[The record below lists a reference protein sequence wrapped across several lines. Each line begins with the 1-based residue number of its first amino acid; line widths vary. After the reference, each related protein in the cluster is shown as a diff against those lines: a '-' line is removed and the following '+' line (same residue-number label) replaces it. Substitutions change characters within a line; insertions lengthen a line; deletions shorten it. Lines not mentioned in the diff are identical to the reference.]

1 MPTPTISPPKETP
14 STSLGFGPRPSFS
27 ARART
32 SRRGTDAT
40 PRDARL
46 VAESVVF
53 ARVMTLGP
61 DETDATARERRARR
75 AVRDATARVEG
86 ANDAVEAR
94 QCMFAANARRVVR
107 MHGDGER
114 VLSMT
119 HASRSQSTCADDA
132 GTRKRRVSRATP
144 YPSHTAPRASEVM
157 STTLRASLAPR
168 ASRDRRPF
176 GAARPSARRAV
187 AGIPRAAVGA
197 DDAST
202 PLGDVVKDRQSLRFR
217 DARTG
222 VDVVLVGTM
231 HYNPASI
238 ELASSTVASLRD
250 ADELASVVLE
260 TCPTRWAKT
269 LKMQP
274 PGTFMRT
281 LLDNEFQAATDAA
294 APDTPVVLGDQRIE
308 DLAASAKAVLKSTW
322 SDFASPL
329 GGGWTRLWNDW
340 RDGYAREVGGIP
352 GAGLGFEDLA
362 TDPRLIASTP
372 VSLFRYPLAWSIK
385 SPKVIVPFFTFSWG
399 LARLPDVVPVGAV
412 DAATQ
417 RYVASGPE
425 QAVSALFLLLDILE
439 VVFLSRLFLKAL
451 LETRN
456 DVLARSVRRA
466 CEDAAEEAKG
476 GDASAVVAIL
486 GAAHLN
492 GVQLRLMGA
501 EGAGEWER
509 EPSEET

>member
-1 MPTPTISPPKETP
+1 MS
-14 STSLGFGPRPSFS
+14 
-27 ARART
+27 
-32 SRRGTDAT
+32 
-40 PRDARL
+40 RDAGLFR
-46 VAESVVF
+46 
-53 ARVMTLGP
+53 GGY
-61 DETDATARERRARR
+61 RA
-75 AVRDATARVEG
+75 A
-86 ANDAVEAR
+86 
-94 QCMFAANARRVVR
+94 
-107 MHGDGER
+107 
-114 VLSMT
+114 
-119 HASRSQSTCADDA
+119 
-132 GTRKRRVSRATP
+132 P
-144 YPSHTAPRASEVM
+144 YPPHTAPRASEVM

-168 ASRDRRPF
+168 ASRDPRPF
-176 GAARPSARRAV
+176 GGARPAGRRAV

-202 PLGDVVKDRQSLRFR
+202 PLGEVVKDRQSLRFR

-250 ADELASVVLE
+250 ADALASVVLE

-274 PGTFMRT
+274 PGTFLRT

-329 GGGWTRLWNDW
+329 GGGWVRLWDDW
-340 RDGYAREVGGIP
+340 REGYAREVGGIP
-352 GAGLGFEDLA
+352 GAGLGFADLA
-362 TDPRLIASTP
+362 TDPRLIAATP

-385 SPKVIVPFFTFSWG
+385 SPKVIVPFFTFTWG
-399 LARLPDVVPVGAV
+399 LARLPDIVPVGAV

-425 QAVSALFLLLDILE
+425 NAVSALFLLLDILE

-466 CEDAAEEAKG
+466 CEVAAETAGEG
-476 GDASAVVAIL
+476 GGAGAVVAIL

-501 EGAGEWER
+501 EGGGEWEK
-509 EPSEET
+509 EPSEEANESIER